1 MQVSRRT
8 NVERSQETTHA
19 LLTAARALFVE
30 HGYNDTSTPEIAR
43 KAGVTRG
50 ALYHHYADKK
60 AIFEAVLYRE
70 AEAVSAAI
78 NQSEEDGGT
87 SDAMAILINGIAA
100 YLKAM
105 QVQGRTR
112 LLLVDGP
119 AILGREVMEEI
130 DRRHAAGQLLLGMR
144 EALFPQPDSM
154 PGNMLEI
161 LAELISAAL
170 DRAAL
175 AVSEGRDP
183 VIYLNAVEVILDGIR
198 AKFAS

>member
-8 NVERSQETTHA
+8 NLERSQETTHA

-87 SDAMAILINGIAA
+87 SDAMAILNNGIAA

-144 EALFPQPDSM
+144 DALFPQPDSM

-183 VIYLNAVEVILDGIR
+183 VIYLNAVEVILKSIR